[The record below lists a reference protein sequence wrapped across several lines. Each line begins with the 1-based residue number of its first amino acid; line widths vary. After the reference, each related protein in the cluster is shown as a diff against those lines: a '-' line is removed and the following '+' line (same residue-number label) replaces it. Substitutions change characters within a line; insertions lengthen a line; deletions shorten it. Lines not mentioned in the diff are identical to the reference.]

1 MQYIE
6 EGEERC
12 KFHFW
17 DLDFGQLEHCLL
29 LDRDYIK
36 LPLFSAIGRLIPETK
51 FWAPGLTMLL
61 LVDFFTSVVK
71 ALLKSVPL
79 SKRPFLYWTW
89 LTMDKILLDGNLN
102 ILMIKSQICW
112 SEELSYKCS
121 FCACSFVQLMAQ
133 ITNAAPFKGSI
144 AIFFADDESKSSV
157 KCAWFVD
164 GCSFFWDAPPI
175 SLCTQ
180 RPLNKQNCTRSRESD
195 MSFRLSAQD
204 LWTFWGGF
212 WSWSFEG

>member
-1 MQYIE
+1 
-6 EGEERC
+6 
-12 KFHFW
+12 
-17 DLDFGQLEHCLL
+17 
-29 LDRDYIK
+29 
-36 LPLFSAIGRLIPETK
+36 
-51 FWAPGLTMLL
+51 MLL

-180 RPLNKQNCTRSRESD
+180 RPLNKQNCLATLKMTREIPHAHIKIEIKLPKAVTSAWLSRPDSN
-195 MSFRLSAQD
+195 L
-204 LWTFWGGF
+204 
-212 WSWSFEG
+212 